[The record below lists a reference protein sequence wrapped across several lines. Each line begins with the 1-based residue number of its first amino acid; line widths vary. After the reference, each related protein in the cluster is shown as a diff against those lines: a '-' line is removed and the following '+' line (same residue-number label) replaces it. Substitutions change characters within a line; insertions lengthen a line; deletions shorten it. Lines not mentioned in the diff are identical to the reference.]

1 MDTASWQEI
10 VLLFLFAGFLLWKI
24 RQVRRGKEVFIRRIP
39 GLQAID
45 EAVGRAAEMGSPIL
59 FQPGIESF
67 KEIQTL
73 AALGILEYV
82 AKVAARLE
90 VPIYITTPQPVM
102 VPTCENILKTVFD
115 AEGKPDLIHACSVR
129 FVSPANDLAALG
141 TVAVVN
147 DHKIASACYFGNFD
161 YTSLLYTEGGQMAGA
176 MQIAGTADY
185 YQIPFFIASCDYVV
199 MVDELFASS
208 AYLSRDP
215 TMLAGVVSQDYGK
228 LILLVLLFLGVI
240 AVTMF
245 GMHNP
250 LDLIQRAL
258 TF

>member
-1 MDTASWQEI
+1 VDTASWQEI

-24 RQVRRGKEVFIRRIP
+24 AQARAGKEIFIRKIP

-73 AALGILEYV
+73 AALGILQYV
-82 AKVAARLE
+82 AKQAARLN
-90 VPIYITTPQPVM
+90 VPIFITTPQPVM

-115 AEGKPDLIHACSVR
+115 AEGNPELIHSCSVR

-141 TVAVVN
+141 TVALIN
-147 DHKIASACYFGNFD
+147 DHKIASACYFGSYD

-215 TMLAGVVSQDYGK
+215 TMLGGVVSQDYGK
-228 LILLVLLFLGVI
+228 LVLVTLLIAGVVS
-240 AVTMF
+240 VTVF

-250 LDLIQRAL
+250 LDFIRRILN
-258 TF
+258 F

>member
-10 VLLFLFAGFLLWKI
+10 ALLFLFAGFLLWKI
-24 RQVRRGKEVFIRRIP
+24 AQARAGKDIYIRKIP
-39 GLQAID
+39 GLKAID
-45 EAVGRAAEMGSPIL
+45 EAVGRAAEMGTPLL

-73 AALGILEYV
+73 AALGILQYV
-82 AKVAARLE
+82 AKVAARLD

-115 AEGKPDLIHACSVR
+115 AEGKPDLINACSVR

-141 TVAVVN
+141 TVALIN

-215 TMLAGVVSQDYGK
+215 TMLGGVVAQDYGK
-228 LILLVLLFLGVI
+228 LILVVLLFAGVLS
-240 AVTMF
+240 VTLF

-250 LDLIQRAL
+250 LDFIQRVI

>member
-10 VLLFLFAGFLLWKI
+10 LVLILFAAFLLWKI
-24 RQVRRGKEVFIRRIP
+24 AQARSGKDIFIRKIP

-59 FQPGIESF
+59 FQTGVESF
-67 KEIQTL
+67 KEIQTV
-73 AALGILEYV
+73 AALGILQYV
-82 AKVAARLE
+82 AKRAATLD
-90 VPIYITTPQPVM
+90 VPIFITTPQPVM
-102 VPTCENILKTVFD
+102 VPVCESILKTVLD
-115 AEGKPDLIHACSVR
+115 AEGKPDLIHECSVR

-141 TVAVVN
+141 TVAIIR
-147 DHKIASACYFGNFD
+147 DHKIASAFYFGNYD

-215 TMLAGVVSQDYGK
+215 TMLGGVVSQDYGK
-228 LILLVLLFLGVI
+228 VVLLVLLVVGVL
-240 AVTMF
+240 AVTVY
-245 GMHNP
+245 GMNNP
-250 LDLIQRAL
+250 IDAVQRMIR
-258 TF
+258 F

>member
-24 RQVRRGKEVFIRRIP
+24 AQARAGKEIYIRKIP

-45 EAVGRAAEMGSPIL
+45 EAIGRAAEMGTPIL

-73 AALGILEYV
+73 AALGILQYV
-82 AKVAARLE
+82 AKQAARLD
-90 VPIYITTPQPVM
+90 VPIYVTTPQPVM

-115 AEGKPDLIHACSVR
+115 TEGKPDLINSCSVR

-141 TVAVVN
+141 TVAVIRDN
-147 DHKIASACYFGNFD
+147 KIASVFYFGNYD
-161 YTSLLYTEGGQMAGA
+161 YTSLLYTEGGLMAGA

-215 TMLAGVVSQDYGK
+215 TMLGGVVGQDYGK
-228 LILLVLLFLGVI
+228 LVLVILLFAGVL
-240 AVTMF
+240 AVTVF
-245 GMHNP
+245 GLHNP
-250 LDLIQRAL
+250 LDLVERVL
-258 TF
+258 RF